1 LALEADFKPNYAF
14 PVAGEA
20 IAVYSKGMS
29 DPHINTE
36 RLTAAFTLSVIGG
49 FLDIYTFLFRGEVF
63 ANAVTGNMVLF
74 ALHLAKGEWQLCGKY
89 LLPIFFYALGVF
101 AAEWISGRAPVSRR
115 YNWHQLVIA
124 LEFLCL
130 VPVVFVPFGEWDYAV
145 NSLISF
151 VCALQVQTF
160 RRIQGLPFASTMC
173 TGNLR
178 SGAEAMFRAL
188 TGHNREELQKALRYF
203 GVIGVFISG
212 AAAGALI
219 LTSFGH
225 YALLI
230 APAGLAAVFFL
241 IAPGAR
247 RSIFSKNR

>member
-1 LALEADFKPNYAF
+1 MRFSSEADFERKTAV

-20 IAVYSKGMS
+20 IAVYSRSMS
-29 DPHINTE
+29 NPHINTE
-36 RLTAAFTLSVIGG
+36 RLTAAFALSVIGG

-74 ALHLAKGEWQLCGKY
+74 GLHLAKGEWPLCGKY

-130 VPVVFVPFGEWDYAV
+130 APVVFVPFGEWDYAV
-145 NSLISF
+145 NALISF

-160 RRIQGLPFASTMC
+160 RRVQGLPFASTMC

-178 SGAEAMFRAL
+178 SGAEAVFRAV
-188 TGHNREELQKALRYF
+188 TGSDREELHKAFRYF
-203 GVIGVFISG
+203 AVIGFFIFG
-212 AAAGALI
+212 AVAGALL
-219 LTSFGH
+219 LTGFGH
-225 YALLI
+225 YALLL

-241 IAPGAR
+241 IAPGAKQR
-247 RSIFSKNR
+247 